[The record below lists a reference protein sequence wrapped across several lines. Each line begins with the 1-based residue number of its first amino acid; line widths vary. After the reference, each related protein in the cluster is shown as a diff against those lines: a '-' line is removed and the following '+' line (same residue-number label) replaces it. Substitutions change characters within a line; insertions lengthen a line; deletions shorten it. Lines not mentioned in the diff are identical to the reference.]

1 MTSPSAPP
9 GAARARTRIAPIASA
24 RRWVHRWRPLLP
36 ILVAEFIILLGFGAL
51 LPVLPMY
58 VVEHGIDVPT
68 LGLIAAAWSIAKLI
82 FEPIFGYLA
91 DRTSR
96 KPFLVGGA
104 IVLGIA
110 TMLPLAFTAAA
121 ALFLLRFIGGAAAG
135 AYDPAARGM
144 IVDATEEGERG
155 EAFGIYSAFQMGGF
169 VLGPVIGAFGAA
181 LGGGFAFPFLFT
193 GTLTLLA
200 AVMLQVTLPGK
211 PRVVEEPADRVPGPG
226 VAASLRPP
234 HRVAPSEPPFSASTA
249 GIPAAD
255 EAAGETRAPLRD
267 LVNVSLGVAL
277 IMNFGFSLA
286 FGVYEVI
293 WSLYLQ
299 DLGASI
305 EWVGLTFALFGL
317 PMMLVSPWAG
327 RLVDRSGPMR
337 FAIAGG
343 IVICIAGVV
352 YGLSSEPLVPSAMV
366 PVEAVAEAFLLPA
379 LYALVA
385 FGSPAG
391 RSSTAQGIFGAV
403 GTIGLIVATL
413 SAGWLWELGR
423 AWPFVFFVIGASI
436 CLVLGL
442 ALYRFRGGAAAVRA
456 AAVSTAGPA

>member
-1 MTSPSAPP
+1 MT
-9 GAARARTRIAPIASA
+9 GA
-24 RRWVHRWRPLLP
+24 RRWIRRWRPLLP
-36 ILVAEFIILLGFGAL
+36 VLIAEFIILLGFGAL
-51 LPVLPMY
+51 LPVLPLY
-58 VVEHGIDVPT
+58 VTEHGIDVPT
-68 LGLIAAAWSIAKLI
+68 LGLIAAAWSIAKLVA
-82 FEPIFGYLA
+82 EPIFGYLA

-104 IVLGIA
+104 VVLGIA
-110 TMLPLAFTAAA
+110 TMLPIVFTSAA
-121 ALFLLRFIGGAAAG
+121 ALFVLRFISGAAAG

-155 EAFGIYSAFQMGGF
+155 EAFGIYAAFQMGGF

-181 LGGGFAFPFLFT
+181 MGGGFTFPFVFT
-193 GTLTLLA
+193 GVLTLVA
-200 AVMLQVTLPGK
+200 AVMLAVTVPSK
-211 PRVVEEPADRVPGPG
+211 PKVVELPATSGG
-226 VAASLRPP
+226 MATAGGLASVGTSGRTT
-234 HRVAPSEPPFSASTA
+234 HHVSPSEPPFSATTA
-249 GIPAAD
+249 GIPAPD
-255 EAAGETRAPLRD
+255 EAPGQVRAPLRD
-267 LVNVSLGVAL
+267 LLNVSMGVAL

-293 WSLYLQ
+293 WTLFLE

-305 EWVGLTFALFGL
+305 EWIGLTFALFGL
-317 PMMLVSPWAG
+317 PMMIVSPWAG
-327 RLVDRSGPMR
+327 RLVDRYGPIR
-337 FAIAGG
+337 FAGVGG
-343 IVICIAGVV
+343 LFICISGAV
-352 YGLSSEPLVPSAMV
+352 YAISTEPVMPSLMV

-423 AWPFVFFVIGASI
+423 AWPFMFFVIGSTV

-442 ALYRFRGGAAAVRA
+442 ALYRFGGGAQAVRLA
-456 AAVSTAGPA
+456 SQAGTTA

>member
-1 MTSPSAPP
+1 MK
-9 GAARARTRIAPIASA
+9 GV
-24 RRWVHRWRPLLP
+24 RRWIRRWRPLLP

-68 LGLIAAAWSIAKLI
+68 LGLIAASWSIAKLI
-82 FEPIFGYLA
+82 AEPIFGYLA

-96 KPFLVGGA
+96 RPFLVGGA

-110 TMLPLAFTAAA
+110 TMLPLVFTTAA
-121 ALFLLRFIGGAAAG
+121 ALFVLRFISGAAAG

-155 EAFGIYSAFQMGGF
+155 EAFGIYAAFQMGGF

-181 LGGGFAFPFLFT
+181 VGGGFAFPFLLT
-193 GTLTLLA
+193 GILTIIAGGVLA
-200 AVMLQVTLPGK
+200 FTLPGTPK
-211 PRVVEEPADRVPGPG
+211 VVEEP
-226 VAASLRPP
+226 RPVDAPVRAP
-234 HRVAPSEPPFSASTA
+234 HRVSPSEPRFSASTA

-255 EAAGETRAPLRD
+255 EADRAARAPLKD
-267 LVNVSLGVAL
+267 LLNVTLGVAL
-277 IMNFGFSLA
+277 VMNFGFSLA

-293 WSLYLQ
+293 WSLFMA

-305 EWVGLTFALFGL
+305 EWIGLTFALFGL
-317 PMMLVSPWAG
+317 PMMLVSPFAG
-327 RLVDRSGPMR
+327 RLVDRYGPIR
-337 FAIAGG
+337 FAAAGG
-343 IVICIAGVV
+343 VVVCIAGVV
-352 YGLSSEPLVPSAMV
+352 YGISTEPLLPSAIV

-385 FGSPAG
+385 IGSPSG

-413 SAGWLWELGR
+413 SAGWLWDLGR
-423 AWPFVFFVIGASI
+423 AWPFGFFVVGSTV
-436 CLVLGL
+436 CLILGL
-442 ALYRFRGGAAAVRA
+442 VLYRFGGGARAVEA
-456 AAVSTAGPA
+456 AAQQSAAPQPAGAA

>member
-1 MTSPSAPP
+1 MKGT
-9 GAARARTRIAPIASA
+9 
-24 RRWVHRWRPLLP
+24 RRWIRRWRPLLP

-68 LGLIAAAWSIAKLI
+68 LGLIAASWSIAKLI
-82 FEPIFGYLA
+82 AEPVFGYLA

-104 IVLGIA
+104 VVLGIA
-110 TMLPLAFTAAA
+110 TMLPLVFTTAA
-121 ALFLLRFIGGAAAG
+121 ALFLLRFISGAAAG

-155 EAFGIYSAFQMGGF
+155 EAFGIYAAFQMGGF

-181 LGGGFAFPFLFT
+181 AGGGFAFPFLFT
-193 GTLTLLA
+193 GVLTIVAGGVLA
-200 AVMLQVTLPGK
+200 FTLPGT
-211 PRVVEEPADRVPGPG
+211 PHVVEVPSPIPATP
-226 VAASLRPP
+226 RPA
-234 HRVAPSEPPFSASTA
+234 HRISPSEPPFSASTA

-255 EAAGETRAPLRD
+255 EQDQDARAPLKE
-267 LVNVSLGVAL
+267 LLNVSLGVAL

-293 WSLYLQ
+293 WSLFMA

-305 EWVGLTFALFGL
+305 AWIGLTFALFGL
-317 PMMLVSPWAG
+317 PMMLVSPFAG
-327 RLVDRSGPMR
+327 RLVDRYGPIR
-337 FAIAGG
+337 FAAAGG
-343 IVICIAGVV
+343 LVICIAGVV
-352 YGLSSEPLVPSAMV
+352 YGISTEPALPSAMV
-366 PVEAVAEAFLLPA
+366 PVEGIAEAFLMPA

-385 FGSPAG
+385 FGSPSG

-413 SAGWLWELGR
+413 SAGWLWDLGR
-423 AWPFVFFVIGASI
+423 AWPFAFFVVGSTV
-436 CLVLGL
+436 CLILGL
-442 ALYRFRGGAAAVRA
+442 ALYRFGGGARAVQQIGQATDPQSTSQQAAGQA
-456 AAVSTAGPA
+456 

>member
-1 MTSPSAPP
+1 MKGT
-9 GAARARTRIAPIASA
+9 
-24 RRWVHRWRPLLP
+24 RRWIRRWRPLLP

-68 LGLIAAAWSIAKLI
+68 LGLIAASWSIAKLI
-82 FEPIFGYLA
+82 AEPVFGYLA

-104 IVLGIA
+104 VVLGIA
-110 TMLPLAFTAAA
+110 TMLPLVFTTAA
-121 ALFLLRFIGGAAAG
+121 ALFLLRFISGAAAG

-144 IVDATEEGERG
+144 IVDATDEGERG
-155 EAFGIYSAFQMGGF
+155 EAFGIYAAFQMGGF

-193 GTLTLLA
+193 GILTMIAGVLLA
-200 AVMLQVTLPGK
+200 FTLPGTPK
-211 PRVVEEPADRVPGPG
+211 VVEEPRPG
-226 VAASLRPP
+226 ASPIRPP
-234 HRVAPSEPPFSASTA
+234 HRVSPSEPPFSASTA

-255 EAAGETRAPLRD
+255 EADRTARAPLKG
-267 LVNVSLGVAL
+267 LLNVTLGVAL
-277 IMNFGFSLA
+277 VMNFGFSLA

-293 WSLYLQ
+293 WSLFMA

-305 EWVGLTFALFGL
+305 EWIGLTFALFGL
-317 PMMLVSPWAG
+317 PMMLVAPFAG
-327 RLVDRSGPMR
+327 RLVDRYGPIR
-337 FAIAGG
+337 FAAVGG
-343 IVICIAGVV
+343 LVICIAGVV
-352 YGLSSEPLVPSAMV
+352 YGLSREPLVPTAMASI
-366 PVEAVAEAFLLPA
+366 EGIAEAFLMPA

-385 FGSPAG
+385 IGSPSG

-413 SAGWLWELGR
+413 SAGWLWDMGR
-423 AWPFVFFVIGASI
+423 AWPFGFFVVGSTI

-442 ALYRFRGGAAAVRA
+442 SLYRFGGGARAVQAA
-456 AAVSTAGPA
+456 SQQSPAQPASAT

>member
-1 MTSPSAPP
+1 MT
-9 GAARARTRIAPIASA
+9 GARAWIRK
-24 RRWVHRWRPLLP
+24 WRPLLP
-36 ILVAEFIILLGFGAL
+36 VLIAEFIILLGFGAL

-82 FEPIFGYLA
+82 AEPIFGYLA

-104 IVLGIA
+104 VVLGIA
-110 TMLPLAFTAAA
+110 TCLPLVFTSAA
-121 ALFLLRFIGGAAAG
+121 ALFALRFISGAAAG

-155 EAFGIYSAFQMGGF
+155 EAFGIYAAFQMGGF

-181 LGGGFAFPFLFT
+181 FGGGFAFPFVFT
-193 GTLTLLA
+193 GVLTLLA
-200 AVMLQVTLPGK
+200 AVMLAVTVPGK
-211 PRVVEEPADRVPGPG
+211 PRKVEEPTTV
-226 VAASLRPP
+226 VAATRSS
-234 HRVAPSEPPFSASTA
+234 HRLSPSEPPFTASTA

-255 EAAGETRAPLRD
+255 EVPGEIKAPLRD
-267 LVNVSLGVAL
+267 LLNVSMGVAL
-277 IMNFGFSLA
+277 IMHFGFSLA

-293 WSLYLQ
+293 WSLFLE

-305 EWVGLTFALFGL
+305 EWIGFTFALFGL

-327 RLVDRSGPMR
+327 RLVDRFGPIR
-337 FAIAGG
+337 FAAWGG
-343 IVICIAGVV
+343 LVICISGVV
-352 YGLSSEPLVPSAMV
+352 YALSFEPLIPSAWV
-366 PVEAVAEAFLLPA
+366 PIEGVAEAFLMPA

-385 FGSPAG
+385 FGSPSG
-391 RSSTAQGIFGAV
+391 RTSTAQGIFGAV

-413 SAGWLWELGR
+413 SAGWLWEMGR
-423 AWPFVFFVIGASI
+423 AWPFVFFAVGSTA

-442 ALYRFRGGAAAVRA
+442 LLYRFAGGARAVQAATQA
-456 AAVSTAGPA
+456 ANQPVSPSSSAA

>member
-1 MTSPSAPP
+1 MT
-9 GAARARTRIAPIASA
+9 GA
-24 RRWVHRWRPLLP
+24 RRWIRRWRPLLP
-36 ILVAEFIILLGFGAL
+36 VLIAEFIILLGFGAL
-51 LPVLPMY
+51 LPVLPLF

-68 LGLIAAAWSIAKLI
+68 LGLIAAAWSIAKLVA
-82 FEPIFGYLA
+82 EPIFGYLA

-104 IVLGIA
+104 VVLGIA
-110 TMLPLAFTAAA
+110 TMLPIVFTSAA
-121 ALFLLRFIGGAAAG
+121 ALFVLRFISGAAAG

-155 EAFGIYSAFQMGGF
+155 EAFGIYAAFQMGGF

-181 LGGGFAFPFLFT
+181 VGGGFAFPFLFT
-193 GTLTLLA
+193 GVLTLGA
-200 AVMLQVTLPGK
+200 AVLLAFTVPSQPH
-211 PRVVEEPADRVPGPG
+211 VVDEPAA
-226 VAASLRPP
+226 VAAPGGP
-234 HRVAPSEPPFSASTA
+234 VQRVAPSEPPFSATTA

-255 EAAGETRAPLRD
+255 EAPGVVRAPLRD
-267 LVNVSLGVAL
+267 LLNVSMGVAL

-293 WSLYLQ
+293 WSLFLE

-305 EWVGLTFALFGL
+305 EWIGLTFALFGL
-317 PMMLVSPWAG
+317 PMMIVSPWAG
-327 RLVDRSGPMR
+327 RLVDRFGPIR
-337 FAIAGG
+337 FAGLGG
-343 IVICIAGVV
+343 FVICLAGVV
-352 YGLSSEPLVPSAMV
+352 YAISTEPVLPSLIV

-385 FGSPAG
+385 FGSPSG

-423 AWPFVFFVIGASI
+423 AWPFVFFVVGSSA

-442 ALYRFRGGAAAVRA
+442 ALYRFGGGARAVHAAGQ
-456 AAVSTAGPA
+456 AGSAT